1 MGEGNKNRILY
12 YDVIRAV
19 ACLSVL
25 IIHFNA
31 SFSAWSGGV
40 FTYPNAVFP
49 NNIFNNS
56 VYLGDFGVS
65 LFFILSGAA
74 MFRTYGEREISL
86 GAFYR
91 KRFLSL
97 YPMFWLAWF
106 AAAAVG
112 ALVYGGIGSG
122 GVGAL
127 LATASGMDGYL
138 MSLGYGG
145 LGAFYKVGEW
155 FLGCMILL
163 YLIIPLLLRGMKKHP
178 LLTLGLSIAVSILLH
193 GKTLNIFFLRR
204 VPEVVFGMAFDRYF
218 RPQRGKARAFWIVGT
233 LVGILVLSAAGPKI
247 VPAGYGLE
255 ACVGICALTFLL
267 LTLLFQDAR
276 DARLIRPVSWIA
288 RYSYPIFLIH
298 HQVCDYMAKRFYLPD
313 LPKGTLYFAF
323 LVYLT
328 ITALLAVLLART
340 SRAVVG
346 WFKSFAPQRE
356 EEQPKNFRERWLRG
370 LKDLPAAALIP
381 IQFFG
386 VIPLQLYLANAG
398 DMKAPL
404 GAVILYCGVFFLLS
418 LAGLTL
424 VGMLL
429 SDKGFARWRG
439 ALFAGGVLLYLQS
452 NFLFIKLGILS
463 GEAFDL
469 SRMQGRMKA
478 DALLW
483 VAGIA
488 AVVFLSW
495 RLPAILEKVTRY
507 GSGLLLAMQAL
518 VLVLMFVLPRQGG
531 SPTASERMVTTKGF
545 NELSR
550 DKNAVIFILDMYD
563 DTYMTEVLEKN
574 PDLVQRLDGFTRY
587 TNITGKYSTT
597 AYGAPFIITQQPLLN
612 QGGNYWTMLDE
623 AYANSEMLNTLQEKN
638 YRIQIYTEE
647 MYIPSSFQE
656 RCYNLEE
663 GRYIVSDWSLFS
675 KLMIKLTLLRG
686 GPDILK
692 NDFSLSTDQFDQAVS
707 ARQGELHTTLGDL
720 PYQKMRDEEIQTV
733 DEPVFSV
740 IHVRGAH
747 YPYEIDENGQQVET
761 GSVTCY
767 EQALGALRAVLAYLE
782 HMKDAGTYDNSTV
795 IITADHGYAHTGHG
809 PVSSPALLVKPR
821 DNQGILRLDN
831 SPISQ
836 DSIQDFILSDLVDG
850 YQALPRSGPRVFYSY
865 IFDGNL
871 CFPLTE
877 WYVSDE
883 SNKLESFS
891 PSGYQ
896 YDREGNRVPLAQY
909 TPYSF
914 GENMIFPMEGEANNY
929 SDYGIGSAALGPPP
943 LVGREGELSFS
954 HEPAIQD
961 MLFTLGLENYQESE
975 MTITLL
981 CDGQDCGSVTLGG
994 GQNIARW
1001 KIPADYLGGEET
1013 RLTLRYEGLELDRY
1027 GISTNTGYD
1036 YWVIDKYQGE
1046 ELSQQQES
1054 FAPLEDYQA
1063 RILSSEFSGDD
1074 LLVKVQNTS
1083 SSDWNRESRI
1093 RCCVWIEGEDSGIRA
1108 YLPPSVTVTPGE
1120 EITLCFT
1127 EAKNA
1132 YTGSTVQV
1140 QMLQEGITYFGEI
1153 REVDWETGN
1162 LKP

>member
-429 SDKGFARWRG
+429 SDKGFVRWQSV
-439 ALFAGGVLLYLQS
+439 LFAGGVLLYLQS

-587 TNITGKYSTT
+587 TNITGKYPST
-597 AYGAPFIITQQPLLN
+597 AYGMPFVVTQQPLLN
-612 QGGNYWTMLDE
+612 QGGNYRTMLDQ
-623 AYANSEMLNTLQEKN
+623 AYANSEMLNTLIEEG
-638 YRIQIYTEE
+638 YRIQLYT
-647 MYIPSSFQE
+647 YNIPDSFQE
-656 RCYNLEE
+656 HCYNVEE
-663 GRYIVSDWSLFS
+663 SQYVVSDPALFS
-675 KLMIKLTLLRG
+675 KLMVKLTLLRG

-692 NDFSLSTDQFDQAVS
+692 NSLSLSTDQFDQVVS
-707 ARQGELHTTLGDL
+707 AQQGELHTTDGIL
-720 PYQKMRDEEIQTV
+720 PYQKMQNEEIQV
-733 DEPVFSV
+733 VEEPVFSV
-740 IHVRGAH
+740 IHIRGTH
-747 YPYEIDENGQQVET
+747 PPYEINENGQQVET

-767 EQALGALRAVLAYLE
+767 EQALGTLRTVLAYLE
-782 HMKDAGTYDNSTV
+782 HMKNAGVYDNSTV
-795 IITADHGYAHTGHG
+795 IITADHGYNDTNG
-809 PVSSPALLVKPR
+809 PISSPALLVKQR
-821 DNQGILRLDN
+821 DSRGDLRLDN
-831 SPISQ
+831 SPVSQ
-836 DSIQDFILSDLVDG
+836 DNIQDFVLSDAVEG
-850 YQALPRSGPRVFYSY
+850 YQAAPRTGPRVFYSY
-865 IFDGNL
+865 IFDASNY
-871 CFPLTE
+871 FPLTE

-896 YDREGNRVPLAQY
+896 YDREGNRVPLAKY

-914 GENMIFPMEGEANNY
+914 GEIMTFPMEGEANNY
-929 SDYGIGSAALGPPP
+929 FDYGIGSAAYGPPH
-943 LVGREGELSFS
+943 LVGRAGEFSFS
-954 HEPAIQD
+954 HEPAVQD
-961 MLFTLGLENYQESE
+961 MLFTLGLENHQESE
-975 MTITLL
+975 MTISLL

-1001 KIPADYLGGEET
+1001 KIPADYMSEEKT
-1013 RLTLRYEGLELDRY
+1013 RLTLRYEGLEQDWC
-1027 GISTNTGYD
+1027 GISTGTYYD

-1063 RILSSEFSGDD
+1063 RILFSEFSGDD

-1083 SSDWNRESRI
+1083 SSDWNREARV
-1093 RCCVWIEGEDSGIRA
+1093 RCCIRIEGEDSGIRA

-1127 EAKNA
+1127 EVKNA

-1153 REVDWETGN
+1153 REVDWGTGN